1 MADDKDDKPGYQG
14 FAPVPEVRER
24 PGNELERGKRN
35 HKKSE
40 GKGHHDHIGSEFQ
53 RQPVQHGKNRV
64 AAERSQKDEERQKKN
79 LPVHREGV
87 SIDLGLV

>member
-24 PGNELERGKRN
+24 PGNEVEHCKRN

-40 GKGHHDHIGSEFQ
+40 GKGHHDHISSEFQ

-79 LPVHREGV
+79 LLVHREGV
-87 SIDLGLV
+87 SIDLGLG